1 MINNSRILG
10 RLSPNKPVEDQTQ
23 KGQQIEFSN
32 VDQDFRKATGGRSPR
47 NVDLFQSAPAVIIER
62 HKKV

>member
-32 VDQDFRKATGGRSPR
+32 VDQDFRKQVAAPR
-47 NVDLFQSAPAVIIER
+47 KVDLFQSAPAVIIER